1 MKKSVVCKDERGFAI
16 VAAAML
22 VAISI
27 FFGLAAAVVVEH
39 SRLVEGAARVQ
50 QLQSVRSREEL
61 SLRVLSGGNVE
72 VVNKGSLPSVIVDF
86 LINKP
91 NGLVVIPVENAVPY
105 LGAFKRETFT
115 ITDEDNLREF
125 DVGVLTQLGNIFW
138 TK

>member
-125 DVGVLTQLGNIFW
+125 DVGVLTQLGNVFW
-138 TK
+138 RG